1 MDNEQIQKTIEAHDR
16 QLDTVVGVLASLA
29 ERLDS
34 LVRLAEIRNE
44 RITRLE
50 GQK

>member
-1 MDNEQIQKTIEAHDR
+1 MTNEEIQRSIEAHYR
-16 QLDTVVGVLASLA
+16 QLETVVGQQASLA

-34 LVRLAEIRNE
+34 LVRLAELQNS

-50 GQK
+50 DQH

>member
-16 QLDTVVGVLASLA
+16 QLDTIVGVLASLA

-34 LVRLAEIRNE
+34 LVRLAEIQNE

-50 GQK
+50 GKQ

>member
-1 MDNEQIQKTIEAHDR
+1 MTNEGIQRSIEAHDR

-34 LVRLAEIRNE
+34 LVRLAEIQNS

-50 GQK
+50 DQH